1 LPTIGDVVSIVLM
14 KSNAFLADIGQAFD
28 INDASVAFSGDGALS
43 SVFAVTDLAAASVA
57 AAGGEI
63 AGLVHDNTERRPV
76 VNVDRRLTS
85 FWFGQSMRPLG
96 WELPPIWDSV
106 AGDYET
112 SDGWIRLHTNAAHH
126 RAAALRVLDV
136 EAERAAVTAAVR
148 TWSADDLEHEVV
160 AAGGCAAVMRSQDRW
175 TNHPQGRAVAEE
187 PLVATHVTERGEDWQ
202 WRPTPGRPLAGIR
215 VLDLTRILA
224 GPVATRFLAGFG
236 ADVLRIDPPGW
247 DEPSVAPDV
256 TLGKRCARLD
266 LRIDADRAKFEDL
279 LRTADVLVHGYR
291 ANALERL
298 GLGADRRCELNPSLV
313 DVALCAY
320 GWTGPWHERRGFDSL
335 LQMSS
340 GIAHA
345 GMLAAAAERPVPLP
359 VQALDH
365 ATGYLMAAAAIRGV
379 RQRVTSGVGSHWRL
393 SLART
398 AALLQARPQEGDED
412 PLAPI
417 EDADFADAIEQT
429 TWGPQRRLKPPLT
442 FDGAPMYWDRPASPL
457 GVAEP
462 MWSS

>member
-1 LPTIGDVVSIVLM
+1 MINDVVSLVLM
-14 KSNAFLADIGQAFD
+14 NSNAFLADIGQAFD
-28 INDASVAFSGDGALS
+28 VNDASVTLAGDGALS
-43 SVFAVTDLAAASVA
+43 SAFAVTDLAAASIA

-85 FWFGQSMRPLG
+85 FWFGQSMRPIG
-96 WELPPIWDSV
+96 WDLPPIWDSV

-112 SDGWIRLHTNAAHH
+112 SDGWIRLHTNATHH
-126 RAAALRVLDV
+126 REAALRVLSV
-136 EAERAAVTAAVR
+136 EAERVAVTAAVR
-148 TWSADDLEHEVV
+148 TWSAEDLEHEVV
-160 AAGGCAAVMRSQDRW
+160 AAGGCAAAMRSQDRW
-175 TNHPQGRAVAEE
+175 TKHPQGRAIATE
-187 PLVATHVTERGEDWQ
+187 PLVATRPTERGEDWQ
-202 WRPTPGRPLAGIR
+202 WRPTPGRPLAGLR

-266 LRIDADRAKFEDL
+266 VRLDADRARFEEL

-291 ANALERL
+291 ADALSRL
-298 GLGADRRCELNPSLV
+298 GLGDDRRRELNPTLV
-313 DVALCAY
+313 DIALCAY

-335 LQMSS
+335 VQMSS

-365 ATGYLMAAAAIRGV
+365 ATGYFLAASAVRGV
-379 RQRVTSGVGSHWRL
+379 RQRLTEGIGSRWRL

-398 AALLQARPQEGDED
+398 AALLQTGPYRIDEGPLRPVDDGD
-412 PLAPI
+412 
-417 EDADFADAIEQT
+417 FVDAIEET
-429 TWGPQRRLKPPLT
+429 TWGPQRRLRPPLAI
-442 FDGAPMYWDRPASPL
+442 GGSPMHWDHPAGPL
-457 GVAEP
+457 GMAAPV
-462 MWSS
+462 WSS